1 MAAWAISA
9 LRNLKVTK
17 SVASPSFNM
26 FAVDPAP
33 AKTGDLKIT
42 VGIPTGFDWGSI
54 AACAAEL
61 GVTLPSLNSV
71 VGRVVTWTLTP
82 VNGVPTTA
90 WCTGS
95 QSCDLV
101 TQDPSGTDASLRT
114 DHTASFAYTTNTE
127 SPDQHSRGAAITTDS
142 ILVRAT
148 VSLDTTKL
156 SALIKG
162 LILGSVP
169 GRVGVVV
176 GPMFKALT
184 SSVLQQIA
192 SLAQPTFFRYV
203 LVDHHAS
210 PARLAS
216 RSCTGLFVAGD
227 FPGEDG
233 QVESG
238 GGNLSVCDF
247 YCTGAGCSSQI
258 NDTLVQLEISP
269 NATEAHLSFLTNQT
283 EFAVFRSKVWEMR
296 RLEDRFRSQAVVT
309 TRIRPARGPG
319 QASGLPMTF

>member
-1 MAAWAISA
+1 
-9 LRNLKVTK
+9 
-17 SVASPSFNM
+17 
-26 FAVDPAP
+26 
-33 AKTGDLKIT
+33 
-42 VGIPTGFDWGSI
+42 
-54 AACAAEL
+54 
-61 GVTLPSLNSV
+61 VTLPSLNSV

-95 QSCDLV
+95 QSCDLA

-247 YCTGAGCSSQI
+247 YYTGAGCSSQI
-258 NDTLVQLEISP
+258 NDTFVQLEISP

-283 EFAVFRSKVWEMR
+283 EFAGVSFKGVGDEAFSGPISEPGCGDNSDSTCKGTGAGVRVANDVLTIQDYASGGG
-296 RLEDRFRSQAVVT
+296 SQAPELLAKAVAELCLACKFPT
-309 TRIRPARGPG
+309 SPSP
-319 QASGLPMTF
+319 